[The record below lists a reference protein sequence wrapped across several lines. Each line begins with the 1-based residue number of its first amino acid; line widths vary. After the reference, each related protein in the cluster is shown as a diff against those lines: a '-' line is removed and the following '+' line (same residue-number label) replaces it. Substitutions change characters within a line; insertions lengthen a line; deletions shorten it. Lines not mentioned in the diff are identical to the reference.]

1 MYKRQHRSVAKAGT
15 PGLPV
20 VSALFRGVTAKP
32 SHDVDTHSTTQFV
45 DKIIYSALKTG
56 VLTAY
61 DYLLDSC
68 YS

>member
-1 MYKRQHRSVAKAGT
+1 MYQRQHCPVAKAGT
-15 PGLPV
+15 SGLPV
-20 VSALFRGVTAKP
+20 VSAPFRVVTAKL
-32 SHDVDTHSTTQFV
+32 SHDIHSTTQFV

-61 DYLLDSC
+61 ESLLDVC